1 MQVFSQRKIELG
13 AVQFGDAGDDCQAQS
28 AARLGALIEAMEAAQ
43 DGIAFAGRNARAAV
57 ADASAGSGRQRG
69 KRVTRSLPPAGV

>member
-1 MQVFSQRKIELG
+1 M
-13 AVQFGDAGDDCQAQS
+13 QFGDTGDDGQAQS

-57 ADASAGSGRQRG
+57 ADAQPALPGSAGNADPQR
-69 KRVTRSLPPAGV
+69 PPAGV

>member
-1 MQVFSQRKIELG
+1 MQVFRQRKIELG
-13 AVQFGDAGDDCQAQS
+13 AVQFGDAGDDGQAQS

-57 ADASAGSGRQRG
+57 ADASAGSARCRAADADSQR
-69 KRVTRSLPPAGV
+69 PPAGV